1 MDALGV
7 AEAVIALGLLPG
19 GLVLGLSGWA
29 AQRLGGRP
37 GRWSFDARELFTLL
51 LLDLAVAQAPLPASP
66 IPSLPPG
73 SGAGPD
79 IAVVALLLGGAV
91 AAATSAGRLGWRWV
105 SGATAATA
113 VLALAFGAASLS
125 LPAIVGQPG
134 ASLLA
139 ARVATA
145 AGILVATPALTFA
158 WRLSS
163 AAEATLLAGVGV
175 IALSL
180 VVPAGLP
187 AWAAA
192 LATAAVVLGATAYA
206 GALLRWR
213 EPLSRGQPS
222 LGVVCLLCGAAAL
235 AAVLVSVLA

>member
-1 MDALGV
+1 M
-7 AEAVIALGLLPG
+7 
-19 GLVLGLSGWA
+19 LGLSGWSA
-29 AQRLGGRP
+29 LRLGGRS
-37 GRWSFDARELFTLL
+37 GMWWFDARELFTVL

-79 IAVVALLLGGAV
+79 IAVVALLLGGAL
-91 AAATSAGRLGWRWV
+91 AAATSAGRPGWRWV
-105 SGATAATA
+105 CGATAVTA

-134 ASLLA
+134 GSLLA
-139 ARVATA
+139 AKAATA
-145 AGILVATPALTFA
+145 AGILVATPALTSS

-163 AAEATLLAGVGV
+163 AAEATLFAGVGV

-180 VVPAGLP
+180 VAPAGLP

-192 LATAAVVLGATAYA
+192 LATAMVVLGATSYA
-206 GALLRWR
+206 GALVRWR
-213 EPLSRGQPS
+213 EPLSRVQPS
-222 LGVVCLLCGAAAL
+222 LGVICLLCGAAAL
-235 AAVLVSVLA
+235 AAVLLSVLV

>member
-1 MDALGV
+1 MDALG
-7 AEAVIALGLLPG
+7 AAQAVLALGLLPG
-19 GLVLGLSGWA
+19 GLVLALSGWA
-29 AQRLGGRP
+29 GQRLGGRS
-37 GRWSFDARELFTLL
+37 GRLSFDARELFTLL
-51 LLDLAVAQAPLPASP
+51 LLDIAVAQAPLPASP

-91 AAATSAGRLGWRWV
+91 AASTSPGGRGWRLV
-105 SGATAATA
+105 SGAAAVTA

-134 ASLLA
+134 GSLLA

-145 AGILVATPALTFA
+145 AGILAATPALTSS

-180 VVPAGLP
+180 VLPAGLP

-192 LATAAVVLGATAYA
+192 LATAVVVLGATAYA

-213 EPLSRGQPS
+213 DPLLRGQRG
-222 LGVVCLLCGAAAL
+222 LGVVCVLCGAAAL